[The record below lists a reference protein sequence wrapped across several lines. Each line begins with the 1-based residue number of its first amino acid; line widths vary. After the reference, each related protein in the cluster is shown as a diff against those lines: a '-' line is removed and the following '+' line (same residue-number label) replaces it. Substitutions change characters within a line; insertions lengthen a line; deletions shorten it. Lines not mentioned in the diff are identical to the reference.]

1 MSAEPIME
9 PVMTQQD
16 PIDLL
21 IAFEEASSMPIRPE
35 YVEGTAIV
43 PPQPDY
49 KHSKGAVKLAVHFHS
64 AGFDLAGM
72 GMGFRAAEK
81 DGSTMA
87 LVIPDFYV
95 LHREPT
101 ELDESYRKTH
111 KGWYPIGM
119 IALIGE
125 VTSTNHETDTGPKF
139 RTYAA
144 ADIPAYVLIDRHT
157 QTAHCYTDP
166 VLPGDDP
173 TEAYYA
179 TDTKVDLGEPL
190 PHPAPYPDPRRLSR
204 KNDQSRVTPGPS
216 HGCAISSHGSPCH
229 PGSGKGPAVRAA
241 TPRR

>member
-21 IAFEEASSMPIRPE
+21 IAIEKASVAPIRPE

-49 KHSKGAVKLAVHFHS
+49 NHSKRAVGLMLQLHV
-64 AGFDLAGM
+64 AGFELTGT
-72 GMGFRAAEK
+72 GMGFRAAHQSGCTK
-81 DGSTMA
+81 T
-87 LVIPDFYV
+87 LVVPDFYV
-95 LHREPT
+95 LRREPT
-101 ELDESYRKTH
+101 ELDESYRKAH
-111 KGWYPIGM
+111 KGWYPIDM

-144 ADIPAYVLIDRHT
+144 AGVPVYVLINRNT
-157 QTAHCYTDP
+157 STAHCYSTP

-173 TEAYYA
+173 TKAYYDDEA
-179 TDTKVDLGEPL
+179 KVDLGEPL
-190 PHPAPYPDPRRLSR
+190 PLPAPYPTLDTAPFL
-204 KNDQSRVTPGPS
+204 KD
-216 HGCAISSHGSPCH
+216 
-229 PGSGKGPAVRAA
+229 
-241 TPRR
+241 